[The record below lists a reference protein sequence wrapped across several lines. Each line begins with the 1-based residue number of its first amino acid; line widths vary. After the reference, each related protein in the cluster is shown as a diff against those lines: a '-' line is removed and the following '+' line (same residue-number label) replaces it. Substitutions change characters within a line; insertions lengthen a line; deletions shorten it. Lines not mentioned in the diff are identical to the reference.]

1 MVGIMPLAGIE
12 TPSDTVPML
21 SCPRGVMSE
30 PNHKTASNQAGA
42 YSPEGVSDAS
52 QVPSADMATIEAWL
66 KEHKI
71 SEVECLVPDMTGN
84 ARGKFIPAHQ
94 FIANREIKLPESI
107 MVQTVTGEYTD
118 DHWDFVEPTD
128 TDMLLRPDASTL
140 RLVPWG
146 REPTGQIIADC
157 YRADGE
163 PHPLSTRNVLRYVL
177 GLYEE
182 AGLKPVVAPEVEFY
196 LVNKNT
202 DPDYELM
209 PPKGR
214 SGRREVARLS
224 YSIDAVA
231 EFEDFVE
238 DMYDFADKQ
247 QLDVDTLIHENGAAQ
262 LEINF
267 NHGDPLAMADQ
278 VFVFKR
284 TVRETAQRYNM
295 YATFMAKPMQ
305 REPGS
310 AMHIH
315 QSVID
320 LETGKNIFA
329 TDDGKPSQAM
339 MEFMGGLQRYTPEL
353 ISFYAPNVNSYRRL
367 APDISAPINLSW
379 GFDNRTTAFRVP
391 NSDPANL
398 RIENRFPGVDANP
411 YLAITATLASG
422 LLGMRQHLQPT
433 EPHQGTANED
443 SVGVA
448 RTLEEGVRKLNNTP
462 ELQAMIGEL
471 FMRAYAAV
479 KLDEFEEF
487 NRVISSWER
496 EHLLLQV

>member
-1 MVGIMPLAGIE
+1 MPLAGM
-12 TPSDTVPML
+12 TAPSDTRSL
-21 SCPRGVMSE
+21 FFCPRGFMSQ
-30 PNHKTASNQAGA
+30 PNQDIDSNTAGA
-42 YSPEGVSDAS
+42 YAPDGNFDAS
-52 QVPSADMATIEAWL
+52 QVPPADMATIEAWI
-66 KEHKI
+66 KEHNI

-140 RLVPWG
+140 RMVPWG
-146 REPTGQIIADC
+146 REPTAQVIADC
-157 YRADGE
+157 YKTDGE

-182 AGLKPVVAPEVEFY
+182 AGLKPVVAPEVEFF
-196 LVNKNT
+196 LVHKNT
-202 DPDYELM
+202 DPDYELI

-238 DMYDFADKQ
+238 DMYDFADQ
-247 QLDVDTLIHENGAAQ
+247 QKLDVDTLIHENGAAQ

-284 TVRETAQRYNM
+284 TVRETAQRYGM

-310 AMHIH
+310 ALHFIK
-315 QSVID
+315 VC
-320 LETGKNIFA
+320 LT
-329 TDDGKPSQAM
+329 
-339 MEFMGGLQRYTPEL
+339 
-353 ISFYAPNVNSYRRL
+353 
-367 APDISAPINLSW
+367 
-379 GFDNRTTAFRVP
+379 
-391 NSDPANL
+391 
-398 RIENRFPGVDANP
+398 
-411 YLAITATLASG
+411 
-422 LLGMRQHLQPT
+422 
-433 EPHQGTANED
+433 
-443 SVGVA
+443 
-448 RTLEEGVRKLNNTP
+448 
-462 ELQAMIGEL
+462 
-471 FMRAYAAV
+471 
-479 KLDEFEEF
+479 
-487 NRVISSWER
+487 
-496 EHLLLQV
+496 